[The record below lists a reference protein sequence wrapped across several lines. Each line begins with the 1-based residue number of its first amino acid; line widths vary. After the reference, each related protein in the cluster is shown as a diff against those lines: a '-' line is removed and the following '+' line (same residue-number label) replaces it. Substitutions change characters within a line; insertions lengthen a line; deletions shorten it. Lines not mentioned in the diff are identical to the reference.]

1 LKRDVLH
8 SDLVITLER
17 FAELLGRVALYEA
30 VLDQSA
36 IENRQSK
43 IERAR
48 EQLIAAVD
56 GLRRAGTMDHLP
68 RGLLSRAWLR
78 FLEGDP
84 STGSTSSPQAGS
96 GQALDG
102 VRADLDEAWEIAE
115 RGPMRLHMADIHLY
129 RARLF
134 HDKESPAKAAQLIKQ
149 CGYWRRKEELAD
161 AEEAAKQW

>member
-1 LKRDVLH
+1 MKRCL
-8 SDLVITLER
+8 I
-17 FAELLGRVALYEA
+17 
-30 VLDQSA
+30 
-36 IENRQSK
+36 NRQSK
-43 IERAR
+43 IEQAR
-48 EQLIAAVD
+48 EQLTAAVD
-56 GLRRAGTMDHLP
+56 ALRRAGQQDYIPH
-68 RGLLSRAWLR
+68 GLLSRAWLR

-96 GQALDG
+96 GQALDR

-115 RGPMRLHMADIHLY
+115 RGPMRLHMADIHLH

-134 HDKESPAKAAQLIKQ
+134 RDKESLARAAELIRQ